1 MVSPGSKIPAGR
13 SYLFVKSGEYSAFM
27 AFKYLLREGRR
38 GLILSRT
45 NPEKIA
51 SRYGID
57 SPIIWIVSR
66 PPPGSKAI
74 AVDPVRLGKIYS
86 LIADF
91 AKNNPG
97 AVVLLDGIEYLISEN
112 DFESTMK
119 TLQLVNEAIALS
131 GSILLLP
138 VNPEKLDAQQLGFL
152 EREVPPIE
160 LNVDFL

>member
-1 MVSPGSKIPAGR
+1 MAPPGPKIPAGH
-13 SYLFVKSGEYSAFM
+13 SFLFAKAGEYSAFI

-45 NPEKIA
+45 HPDEIK
-51 SRYGID
+51 SRYGIEC
-57 SPIIWIVSR
+57 PIIWMVSR
-66 PPPGSKAI
+66 PPPGGKSI
-74 AVDPVRLGKIYS
+74 TVDPVRLGKIYS

-97 AVVLLDGIEYLISEN
+97 AVILLSGIEYLISEN
-112 DFESTMK
+112 DFVSTMK
-119 TLQLVNEAIALS
+119 TLQLVNETIAMS

-138 VNPEKLDAQQLGFL
+138 VDPSKMDSQSFSLL
-152 EREVPPIE
+152 EREVPSLE